1 MRALVRLLLCCAV
14 LALAASPASA
24 AGSVTVHI
32 QNDTVDSLSVTL
44 YDRNVSRKQSVL
56 SGQIINGNASISIT
70 IAANASGQGHLSW
83 KAATVDPDM
92 RRCGHHDNPGLNDGD
107 TVRVHTDAPCP
118 ARRRK

>member
-1 MRALVRLLLCCAV
+1 MRALVRLLVGCAV
-14 LALAASPASA
+14 LALAQSPASA
-24 AGSVTVHI
+24 AGGVTIHI
-32 QNDTVDSLSVTL
+32 LNDTVDSLSVTL
-44 YDRNVSRKQSVL
+44 YDRNFGRKQPVV

-70 IAANASGQGHLSW
+70 LTANASGQGHLSW

-107 TVRVHTDAPCP
+107 TVRVHADAACP

>member
-1 MRALVRLLLCCAV
+1 MRASVRLLLACAV
-14 LALAASPASA
+14 LALTQSPVSA
-24 AGSVTVHI
+24 AGGVTVHI

-44 YDRNVSRKQSVL
+44 YDRTFGRKQPVL

-70 IAANASGQGHLSW
+70 INANASGQGHLSW

-107 TVRVHTDAPCP
+107 TVRVHADAACP